1 MYSGPIPGVIL
12 LRASIAM
19 CLLVMGGLPAS
30 IVTAQVDHSSL
41 TYSEAIGFFAQE
53 KTIKQDPKQEEE
65 EIGAKSC
72 NLTQRRLPRAA
83 GLLSS

>member
-41 TYSEAIGFFAQE
+41 IYSEAIGFFAQE
-53 KTIKQDPKQEEE
+53 KTIKQDPKQEE
-65 EIGAKSC
+65 
-72 NLTQRRLPRAA
+72 R
-83 GLLSS
+83 

>member
-41 TYSEAIGFFAQE
+41 SYSEAI
-53 KTIKQDPKQEEE
+53 
-65 EIGAKSC
+65 
-72 NLTQRRLPRAA
+72 PRAA
-83 GLLSS
+83 GLYPVERREMVEASTFSIRKSTERI